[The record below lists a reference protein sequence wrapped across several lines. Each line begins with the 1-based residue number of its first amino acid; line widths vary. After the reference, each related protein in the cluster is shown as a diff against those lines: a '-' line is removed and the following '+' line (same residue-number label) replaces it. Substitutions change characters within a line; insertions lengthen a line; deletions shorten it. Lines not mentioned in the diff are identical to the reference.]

1 MLSEQEKQRVINLA
15 TGQIQPGPGM
25 EKHFLQVVNGVGM
38 ACTAKEKEWIA
49 FYRAYRESGKGKDGV
64 TGDTNTQL
72 NSPKVTK
79 SEKIAVRNESRSDT
93 QFSSPKTKTASDSEC
108 KYPEHLVR
116 RIRPG
121 ATGKKKKWRKRKKN
135 QEKTYLIYS
144 G

>member
-1 MLSEQEKQRVINLA
+1 MLSDSEKQRVIDLV
-15 TGQIQPGPGM
+15 TGQIQPGSGI
-25 EKHFLQVVNGVGM
+25 EKHFLRVVNGFGM

-49 FYRAYRESGKGKDGV
+49 FYREYRKSVKGKDGA

-72 NSPKVTK
+72 NSPKAMK
-79 SEKIAVRNESRSDT
+79 SKKIAVRDKTGPGN
-93 QFSSPKTKTASDSEC
+93 QFCSPKTETESGSQN

-121 ATGKKKKWRKRKKN
+121 ATGKKKKWKKRKKN